1 MTLGEKINNAM
12 RAKKITQTKLAEK
25 TYITQ
30 TTISRY
36 IKDQRTPDAIALKA
50 ICEALDG
57 SADWLLDIGGNNS
70 EDLKN
75 LQSSKN

>member
-1 MTLGEKINNAM
+1 MTLGEKINHAM

-50 ICEALDG
+50 ICEALDV
-57 SADWLLDIGGNNS
+57 SADWLLGLGENDKDNN
-70 EDLKN
+70 
-75 LQSSKN
+75 